1 MGRFRRH
8 LFGYSKAP
16 SPDAHIRYSLPPGI
30 KLIECVEDV
39 NGEWVAPV
47 SGLAKKVV
55 DKD

>member
-1 MGRFRRH
+1 M
-8 LFGYSKAP
+8 FGYSKAP